1 MPAKRTVLPASL
13 RTRPFTYEEA
23 LAVGISRRALQ
34 GPSVR
39 RLRRRVYVAAGL
51 PVTFAVKVAAARC
64 VLPADAVAAGVTA
77 LRLMGLEL
85 GTVGP
90 LRFVSTWPVQ
100 RRQPGVLVSRVARL
114 PPNERGRLRAE
125 PAFLSAATQLDLV
138 DLVAAGDWLVKQRR
152 TTPAA
157 LRDHVS
163 EARGRGSALAR
174 RAAGLVRERVDSVRE
189 TRLRLVLVL
198 AGLPEPECNISLGSE
213 QWFIGKVDLVYQE
226 YRVLLEY
233 EGSQHQED
241 RKQWNADIGRYEEF
255 TAEGYAVIRV
265 SSERMRYP
273 RLLVN
278 GVYATLKERGYDG
291 PPPDFNA
298 EWCTLFT

>member
-1 MPAKRTVLPASL
+1 
-13 RTRPFTYEEA
+13 
-23 LAVGISRRALQ
+23 
-34 GPSVR
+34 
-39 RLRRRVYVAAGL
+39 
-51 PVTFAVKVAAARC
+51 
-64 VLPADAVAAGVTA
+64 
-77 LRLMGLEL
+77 MGLDL
-85 GTVGP
+85 GPIEP
-90 LRFVSTWPVQ
+90 LRFLTTWPVQ
-100 RRQPGVLVSRVARL
+100 RRQPGILVSRIATL

-152 TTPAA
+152 TTPAS
-157 LRDHVS
+157 LRDYVI

-174 RAAGLVRERVDSVRE
+174 RAADLVRERVDSVRE

-213 QWFIGKVDLVYQE
+213 QWFIGKVDLVYQK

-233 EGSQHQED
+233 EGSQHQKD
-241 RKQWNADIGRYEEF
+241 RKQWNVDIGRYEEF

-273 RLLVN
+273 RLLVS
-278 GVYATLKERGYDG
+278 GVYAALEERGYDG
-291 PPPDFNA
+291 SPPDFNA
-298 EWCTLFT
+298 EWCALFS